1 MQTAAAKLREARENG
16 HDYVDIRDGRQFRVF
31 VLADA
36 SRDDVQHRPSKIDTA
51 IARAELD
58 ERGLMR
64 AEVEQSEGSN
74 VPEALRNP
82 FMHVVSAGGADG
94 GGLTAHRGVL
104 QGHEYVDA
112 AALRAAVEDE
122 LGYTYDQIRSVYRQ
136 GPVTGAKRE
145 LRDVIDARMLALRRS
160 GANMVELG
168 RAIGLAVNA
177 SGNCRALDN
186 AVSRARAVEQ
196 WKANLS

>member
-1 MQTAAAKLREARENG
+1 MQTAAAKLREARARGPVNG
-16 HDYVDIRDGRQFRVF
+16 VL

-36 SRDDVQHRPSKIDTA
+36 TREDMQHRPSKIDTA
-51 IARAELD
+51 IARADLD

-64 AEVEQSEGSN
+64 SESEPTGEQSN
-74 VPEALRNP
+74 TPEALRNP
-82 FMHVVSAGGADG
+82 FMHVVSAGGVDG

-112 AALRAAVEDE
+112 KALQAAVEDE

-196 WKANLS
+196 WKANLDA